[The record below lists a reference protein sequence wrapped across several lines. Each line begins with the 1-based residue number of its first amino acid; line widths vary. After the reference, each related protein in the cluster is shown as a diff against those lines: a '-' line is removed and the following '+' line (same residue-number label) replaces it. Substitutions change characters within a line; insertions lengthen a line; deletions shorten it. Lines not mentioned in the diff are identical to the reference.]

1 MKNMKKLVSVLLTL
15 VMVLALTVPAFAV
28 NVDNKTTHT
37 YDAYQIFAATS
48 QNGNGGALGNI
59 TWGSGINHETFLS
72 ALQADARCVVGGTNI
87 FTGCT
92 SAMAVAEALS
102 KNTSVAAAF
111 ADIAVEHLTTTK
123 TSVGSSGSVDLALG
137 YWLLVDTS
145 DPNANP
151 DVADAKNAA
160 LLQVINNGALTIE
173 KKYDAP
179 EVKKTVS
186 DNDVNIGDTVTF
198 TLTATMPSRLDGY
211 KTYKVVFHDTL
222 SKGLAYVGNLKV
234 TIDGNDKTSS
244 FTVTTETPAAQA
256 DGTTVFTVSCDDVL
270 ALGATVSSQIVV
282 TYDAVLDS
290 DAVIGTEGNPNK
302 VYLEYSNDPNWKADG
317 TTPEPTGKTPEKEVK
332 VFTWKIPAA
341 KVDGSN
347 KPLAGAQFELY
358 KSDNSTKVEVV
369 GAAGMYTV
377 CTKNDSP
384 TDHSHVTTLDTA
396 ADGKLTVSGLEQ
408 GTYYLKET
416 LAPAGYNLLT
426 APVKVVIGANG
437 VITVGDSA
445 EAKTEVSVINQ
456 AGTVLPE
463 TGGIGTTI
471 FYVLGSILVLGAGI
485 LLVSKKRMSSEK

>member
-15 VMVLALTVPAFAV
+15 VMALALTIPAFAATVV
-28 NVDNKTTHT
+28 NGTDHT

-48 QNGNGGALGNI
+48 QNGDGGALGNI
-59 TWGSGINHETFLS
+59 TWGTGITFDAFLS
-72 ALQADARCVVGGTNI
+72 ALKGDDRCVVGGTNI
-87 FTGCT
+87 FADCT

-137 YWLLVDTS
+137 YWLLVDTTT
-145 DPNANP
+145 PGTG
-151 DVADAKNAA
+151 DAKNAA
-160 LLQVINNGALTIE
+160 LLQVINKGNLTIQ
-173 KKYDAP
+173 KKYDVP
-179 EVKKTVS
+179 TVEKTVS
-186 DNDVNIGDTVTF
+186 DNDVNIGDKVTF

-211 KTYKVVFHDTL
+211 ETYKVVFHDTL

-244 FTVTTETPAAQA
+244 FTVTPETPAAQA

-270 ALGATVSSQIVV
+270 ALGATVSSKIVV

-302 VYLEYSNDPNWKADG
+302 VYLEYSNDPNWKADS
-317 TTPEPTGKTPEKEVK
+317 TTPEPTGNTPEKKAE

-369 GAAGMYTV
+369 GAAGVYTV

-426 APVKVVIGANG
+426 EMVKVTIGENG

-463 TGGIGTTI
+463 TGGMGTTI
-471 FYVLGSILVLGAGI
+471 FYVLGSILVLGAGV
-485 LLVSKKRMSSEK
+485 LLVSKKRMSSGK

>member
-1 MKNMKKLVSVLLTL
+1 MKHMKKLVSVLLTL
-15 VMVLALTVPAFAV
+15 VMALVLAVPALAATV
-28 NVDNKTTHT
+28 ENATNHT

-48 QNGNGGALGNI
+48 QNGDGGALGNI
-59 TWGSGINHETFLS
+59 TWGTGITFDAFLS
-72 ALQADARCVVGGTNI
+72 ALKGDDRCVVGGTNI
-87 FTGCT
+87 FADCT

-145 DPNANP
+145 TPGTG
-151 DVADAKNAA
+151 DAKNAA

-173 KKYDAP
+173 KKYDVP
-179 EVKKTVS
+179 TVEKTVS
-186 DNDVNIGDTVTF
+186 DNDVNIGDKVTF

-211 KTYKVVFHDTL
+211 ETYKVVFHDTL
-222 SKGLAYVGNLKV
+222 SDGLAYADNLKV

-244 FTVTTETPAAQA
+244 FTVTPETPAAQA
-256 DGTTVFTVSCDDVL
+256 DGTTVFTVSCSNVL
-270 ALGATVSSQIVV
+270 ALGATVSSKIVV

-302 VYLEYSNDPNWKADG
+302 VYLEYSNDPNWDG
-317 TTPEPTGKTPEKEVK
+317 KGTEPTGNTPEKKAE

-347 KPLAGAQFELY
+347 NPLAGALFELY
-358 KSDNSTKVEVV
+358 KSDSSTKVEVV
-369 GAAGMYTV
+369 GAAGVYTV

-426 APVKVVIGANG
+426 EMVKVTIGENG

-463 TGGIGTTI
+463 TGGMGTTI
-471 FYVLGSILVLGAGI
+471 FYVLGSILVLGAGV
-485 LLVSKKRMSSEK
+485 LLVSKKRMSSGK

>member
-1 MKNMKKLVSVLLTL
+1 MKHMKKLVSVLLTL
-15 VMVLALTVPAFAV
+15 VMALALTVPAFAV

-48 QNGNGGALGNI
+48 QNEDGGALGNI

-102 KNTSVAAAF
+102 ANTGAAAAF
-111 ADIAVEHLTTTK
+111 ADIAVEHLTDTK

-145 DPNANP
+145 TPGTG
-151 DVADAKNAA
+151 DAKNAA
-160 LLQVINNGALTIE
+160 LLQVINNGNLTIE

-179 EVKKTVS
+179 TVEKTVN
-186 DNDVNIGDTVTF
+186 DNDANIGDTVTF

-222 SKGLAYVGNLKV
+222 SDGLAYAGNLKV
-234 TIDGNDKTSS
+234 TVAGVDKTTD
-244 FTVTTETPAAQA
+244 FTVNQSGNTL
-256 DGTTVFTVSCDDVL
+256 TVSCSDVL
-270 ALGATVSSQIVV
+270 ALGAAASSKIVV
-282 TYDAVLDS
+282 TYDAVLDD

-302 VYLEYSNDPNWKADG
+302 VYLEYSNDPNWNG
-317 TTPEPTGKTPEKEVK
+317 TDPESTGNTPEKEVK

-341 KVDGSN
+341 KVDSQGN
-347 KPLAGAQFELY
+347 ALTGAKFELY
-358 KSDNSTKVEVV
+358 KSDETTKINVV
-369 GAAGMYTV
+369 GSAGVYIV
-377 CTKNDSP
+377 CTQSGCD
-384 TDHSHVTTLDTA
+384 DHQHVTEMDMTDTG
-396 ADGKLTVSGLEQ
+396 GKLTVSGLEK

-416 LAPAGYNLLT
+416 LAPVGYNLLT
-426 APVKVVIGANG
+426 EMVKVTIGENG

-485 LLVSKKRMSSEK
+485 LLVTKKRMSSEK

>member
-1 MKNMKKLVSVLLTL
+1 MKHMKKLVSVLLTL
-15 VMVLALTVPAFAV
+15 VMALALTVPAFAV

-48 QNGNGGALGNI
+48 QNEDGGALGNI

-137 YWLLVDTS
+137 YWLLVDTTT
-145 DPNANP
+145 PGTG
-151 DVADAKNAA
+151 DAKNAA
-160 LLQVINNGALTIE
+160 LLQVINKGNLTIQ
-173 KKYDAP
+173 KKYDVP
-179 EVKKTVS
+179 TVEKTVS
-186 DNDVNIGDTVTF
+186 DNDVNIGDKVTF

-211 KTYKVVFHDTL
+211 ETYKVVFHDTL
-222 SKGLAYVGNLKV
+222 SDGLAYADNLKV
-234 TIDGNDKTSS
+234 TVAGVDKTSDFAVNQS
-244 FTVTTETPAAQA
+244 GNTL
-256 DGTTVFTVSCDDVL
+256 TVSCSNVL
-270 ALGATVSSQIVV
+270 TLGATVSSKIVV
-282 TYDAVLDS
+282 TYDAVLDD
-290 DAVIGTEGNPNK
+290 DAVIGTGGNPNK
-302 VYLEYSNDPNWKADG
+302 VYLEYSNDPNWKADS
-317 TTPEPTGKTPEKEVK
+317 TTPEPTGNTPEEKAE

-369 GAAGMYTV
+369 GAAGVYTV
-377 CTKNDSP
+377 CTKNDSS
-384 TDHSHVTTLDTA
+384 DAHKHVTTLDTA

-426 APVKVVIGANG
+426 EMVKVTIGENG

-471 FYVLGSILVLGAGI
+471 FYVLGTILVLGAGV
-485 LLVSKKRMSSEK
+485 LLVSKKRMSSGK